1 MKSAENIDL
10 GPKTTYYYLIDGMGL
25 TPTQRLIYM
34 RVLNYTLAGKDFFQD
49 FDSLGRELGL
59 KKRAVYK
66 AMDGII
72 SMGYVTKTGP
82 HSFRADLE
90 AILEPTKTIN

>member
-1 MKSAENIDL
+1 MKSAENIDF
-10 GPKTTYYYLIDGMGL
+10 GPKTTYYYFIDGMGL

-34 RVLNYTLAGKDFFQD
+34 RVLNFTLAGKDYFQD
-49 FDSLGRELGL
+49 FESLGHELGL

-72 SMGYVTKTGP
+72 SMGYIVKTGP
-82 HSFRADLE
+82 HSFRADLD
-90 AILEPTKTIN
+90 AITEPVNN